1 MQGCSNWIEMC
12 NKKVTTTMTNKTNK
26 ITKFKLNTVL
36 NEYKI
41 NKNTI
46 TNTVTDQSEMK
57 RKKKCE

>member
-1 MQGCSNWIEMC
+1 MC
-12 NKKVTTTMTNKTNK
+12 NKKVTTTMTNKTNT

>member
-36 NEYKI
+36 SEYKI

>member
-1 MQGCSNWIEMC
+1 MQGCSNRIEMC

-36 NEYKI
+36 SEYKI